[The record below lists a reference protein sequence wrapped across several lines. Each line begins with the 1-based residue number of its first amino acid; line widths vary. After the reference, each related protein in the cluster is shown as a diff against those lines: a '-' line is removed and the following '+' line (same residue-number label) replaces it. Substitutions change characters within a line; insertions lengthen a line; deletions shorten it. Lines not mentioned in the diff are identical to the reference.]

1 MYDKFKVVVAG
12 AGPGGCIF
20 ARDLAKAGIDVTVYE
35 KGEYETIGHDWSD
48 AMERSA
54 LAETGFDAPFEG
66 SLNTGPLVKR
76 KDPFARRR
84 ELCSV

>member
-1 MYDKFKVVVAG
+1 MSDKFKVVVAG

-35 KGEYETIGHDWSD
+35 KRGYETLGYDWSD

-54 LAETGFDAPFEG
+54 LAETGFDPSFAG
-66 SLNTGPLVKR
+66 S
-76 KDPFARRR
+76 FF
-84 ELCSV
+84 CSDNEMI